1 MGTQGTGR
9 KRSTKKDRSTAEDEA
24 LDRIAREAEARLAAK
39 RAARAEAREI
49 RMKELER
56 QQKEIFQVQKKY
68 YGLNPGLDERADSK
82 WGDIEQ
88 WMVAPLCCDD
98 KLLPVNSAED
108 SEKFSR
114 SSRIHALSDDDER
127 MSVGSRSSVRSDL
140 DSVGAYGGG
149 GSALQHKAKKKKKHR
164 HKDRTVCSS
173 RLSDEGQMSRSRL
186 DLQPASHASL
196 DLYGLSGPSS
206 SRTSSLSFAGYQGS
220 VHEDSL
226 SLCSGSRRASGSG
239 SHPVEYSSYR
249 SSRASSRTSSAR
261 TSPVVED
268 RDYLVKGPRAASA
281 LTAAT
286 LTSLGGTSSRRG
298 SGETALTVD
307 AESSIREIKEIHE
320 LKDQIQ
326 DVEAK
331 YLQNLKEVKD
341 AMAEVEEK
349 YRKAMVSN
357 AQLDNEKNNLM
368 YQVDTLKDSLMEL
381 EELLS
386 ESRREFDEK
395 VKDLER
401 QRHAHS
407 VLQFQFSE
415 MKQTLQQ
422 SEELLNEIR
431 QLRLKQE
438 AQRREIGDLQETLE
452 WKEKKMGALERQK
465 EYADAIRLERDEL
478 REEVVQLKDVLKKH
492 GIVLGPDLS
501 INGEA
506 GPSDAMR
513 SPGEESLSQT
523 PPDSQTSAAEGNSV
537 LGGTEEEV
545 EQEEQ
550 RESLEDDQENKF
562 MVDVEGPPKEQK
574 TSLPSEVHSHLQSAS
589 ASKAS
594 VIVSHDF
601 QEIQESEGN
610 VPQTEKCEQGHS
622 KGHPEEHETNPSEG
636 QESMVDIGEGGD
648 APQPQETLGQAVTSE
663 HLVEEYVPVGSN
675 TEPLQEPE
683 EPENRE
689 AEETAS
695 KPQSQISTTSAKKK
709 KKKKKGKKKGTHE
722 NKDQQR
728 PGTEK
733 ETGQTDSVVCTD
745 GPAAEPGSVGSISE
759 SGQGN
764 PEPEQVDAAKCSET
778 FSLKEN
784 LHEPNPDHDNK
795 ETMNTQNLEAE
806 VLEPSKKLLKEI
818 RAGHHEDPK
827 DEEKPAEPKSLEYE
841 APDNL
846 TEGSSPLK
854 HHKESRMEKECSR
867 LTSHDPEGSLL
878 TSKDSRSPLNED
890 ASIREDIPGVPQS
903 SPDQFSDEEEQGD
916 ALGPSETSGL
926 TDSRLELSEDEQSQ
940 GRSREADKPEPKEP
954 TKGFLQDD
962 QVAESVPESRMVGD
976 DGRVTAEEDVA
987 IETPDTSN
995 ETRVDLLK
1003 VVQSHE
1009 EKPDSVTEIPKCS
1022 SEVGSMSEPGEAD
1035 PNPMGEEDL
1044 KPSDEKE
1051 TEPPTSPDAEGN
1063 PPKSGGIPDS
1073 PSGEDSSR
1081 GTSVKNIHSELEPVD
1096 GDETM
1101 TTNPEGISESF
1112 REEDGVP
1119 ETRVPEGDEVPAE
1132 SESTDGSKTDQDED
1146 SKDEPIDSSAGN
1158 ICSPSRKEPRERPEE
1173 ASEPDH
1179 GEPKTSG
1186 DDDPQMEEGSAENQ
1200 ELNEEPEDPREE
1212 GREEGVDLT
1221 KTDAEAASSR
1231 PPKEDQTEFSEELK
1245 GSPARPEPEDNPNNK
1260 EIKPS
1265 PCPPVEQ
1272 INKSVGK
1279 PESGASSPLAHLNS
1293 EEEEEEDEGQ
1303 SFDFDDSDLEAAV
1316 ASAQSNQP
1324 EPADVE
1330 EQTTAKVGEVN
1341 GNGPELFQT
1350 TVETNGR
1357 DDEKFPEED
1366 AKEAILLEEGAEPQ
1380 NCPRR
1385 GDAIPETLEDVTECI
1400 QQEASSA
1407 VELGVDA
1414 AELTTDSGKIPE
1426 QSIQSGKDSKKKKGK
1441 GKGKE
1446 DCKMA

>member
-56 QQKEIFQVQKKY
+56 QQKE
-68 YGLNPGLDERADSK
+68 
-82 WGDIEQ
+82 
-88 WMVAPLCCDD
+88 
-98 KLLPVNSAED
+98 
-108 SEKFSR
+108 
-114 SSRIHALSDDDER
+114 
-127 MSVGSRSSVRSDL
+127 
-140 DSVGAYGGG
+140 
-149 GSALQHKAKKKKKHR
+149 
-164 HKDRTVCSS
+164 
-173 RLSDEGQMSRSRL
+173 
-186 DLQPASHASL
+186 
-196 DLYGLSGPSS
+196 
-206 SRTSSLSFAGYQGS
+206 
-220 VHEDSL
+220 
-226 SLCSGSRRASGSG
+226 
-239 SHPVEYSSYR
+239 
-249 SSRASSRTSSAR
+249 
-261 TSPVVED
+261 VED

>member
-56 QQKEIFQVQKKY
+56 QQKE
-68 YGLNPGLDERADSK
+68 
-82 WGDIEQ
+82 
-88 WMVAPLCCDD
+88 
-98 KLLPVNSAED
+98 ED

-164 HKDRTVCSS
+164 HKDRTVCRHGFSDDGGELSCRSS

>member
-164 HKDRTVCSS
+164 HKDRTVCRHGFSDDGGELSCRSS

-307 AESSIREIKEIHE
+307 AESSIREI
-320 LKDQIQ
+320 
-326 DVEAK
+326 
-331 YLQNLKEVKD
+331 KD

>member
-164 HKDRTVCSS
+164 HKDRTVCRHGFSDDGGELSCRSS

-307 AESSIREIKEIHE
+307 AESSIREIK
-320 LKDQIQ
+320 
-326 DVEAK
+326 
-331 YLQNLKEVKD
+331 D

-422 SEELLNEIR
+422 SEELLN
-431 QLRLKQE
+431 
-438 AQRREIGDLQETLE
+438 
-452 WKEKKMGALERQK
+452 
-465 EYADAIRLERDEL
+465 
-478 REEVVQLKDVLKKH
+478 KH

>member
-56 QQKEIFQVQKKY
+56 QQKE
-68 YGLNPGLDERADSK
+68 
-82 WGDIEQ
+82 
-88 WMVAPLCCDD
+88 
-98 KLLPVNSAED
+98 
-108 SEKFSR
+108 
-114 SSRIHALSDDDER
+114 LSDDDER
-127 MSVGSRSSVRSDL
+127 MSVGSRSSVR
-140 DSVGAYGGG
+140 
-149 GSALQHKAKKKKKHR
+149 
-164 HKDRTVCSS
+164 
-173 RLSDEGQMSRSRL
+173 
-186 DLQPASHASL
+186 
-196 DLYGLSGPSS
+196 
-206 SRTSSLSFAGYQGS
+206 
-220 VHEDSL
+220 
-226 SLCSGSRRASGSG
+226 
-239 SHPVEYSSYR
+239 
-249 SSRASSRTSSAR
+249 
-261 TSPVVED
+261 VED

>member
-56 QQKEIFQVQKKY
+56 QQKE
-68 YGLNPGLDERADSK
+68 
-82 WGDIEQ
+82 
-88 WMVAPLCCDD
+88 
-98 KLLPVNSAED
+98 ED

-127 MSVGSRSSVRSDL
+127 MSVGSRSSVR
-140 DSVGAYGGG
+140 
-149 GSALQHKAKKKKKHR
+149 
-164 HKDRTVCSS
+164 
-173 RLSDEGQMSRSRL
+173 
-186 DLQPASHASL
+186 
-196 DLYGLSGPSS
+196 
-206 SRTSSLSFAGYQGS
+206 
-220 VHEDSL
+220 
-226 SLCSGSRRASGSG
+226 
-239 SHPVEYSSYR
+239 
-249 SSRASSRTSSAR
+249 
-261 TSPVVED
+261 VED

>member
-149 GSALQHKAKKKKKHR
+149 
-164 HKDRTVCSS
+164 SS

>member
-88 WMVAPLCCDD
+88 WM
-98 KLLPVNSAED
+98 ED

-127 MSVGSRSSVRSDL
+127 MSVGSRSSVR
-140 DSVGAYGGG
+140 
-149 GSALQHKAKKKKKHR
+149 
-164 HKDRTVCSS
+164 
-173 RLSDEGQMSRSRL
+173 
-186 DLQPASHASL
+186 
-196 DLYGLSGPSS
+196 
-206 SRTSSLSFAGYQGS
+206 
-220 VHEDSL
+220 
-226 SLCSGSRRASGSG
+226 
-239 SHPVEYSSYR
+239 
-249 SSRASSRTSSAR
+249 
-261 TSPVVED
+261 VED

>member
-164 HKDRTVCSS
+164 HKDRTRHGFSDDGGE
-173 RLSDEGQMSRSRL
+173 LSCR
-186 DLQPASHASL
+186 ASHASL

>member
-127 MSVGSRSSVRSDL
+127 MSVGSRSSVR
-140 DSVGAYGGG
+140 
-149 GSALQHKAKKKKKHR
+149 
-164 HKDRTVCSS
+164 
-173 RLSDEGQMSRSRL
+173 
-186 DLQPASHASL
+186 
-196 DLYGLSGPSS
+196 
-206 SRTSSLSFAGYQGS
+206 
-220 VHEDSL
+220 
-226 SLCSGSRRASGSG
+226 
-239 SHPVEYSSYR
+239 
-249 SSRASSRTSSAR
+249 
-261 TSPVVED
+261 VED

>member
-56 QQKEIFQVQKKY
+56 QQKE
-68 YGLNPGLDERADSK
+68 
-82 WGDIEQ
+82 
-88 WMVAPLCCDD
+88 
-98 KLLPVNSAED
+98 
-108 SEKFSR
+108 
-114 SSRIHALSDDDER
+114 LSDDDER

-164 HKDRTVCSS
+164 HKDRTVCRHGFSDDGGELSCRSS